1 MRRLLLTPGFQFHIL
16 HMLPVFPISA
26 LKSLVMMCAC
36 LLMTPLLLDAQT
48 RIPHSEF
55 VIENW
60 SVNDGLP
67 VNNVLKLHQTS
78 DGYLWMVTLDG
89 LVRFDGMQF
98 KVYQTINY
106 PELPTTRFTKLYEG
120 PDGSLWIVSEQRL
133 LIRFKD
139 NEFTHIR
146 NTNGLNGD
154 FVHDIHLDDNG
165 WLWFGT
171 DRGISVFDGE
181 QISPYHPHQIKGSVD
196 RVFLDKNRTVWFR
209 YLDTLENFRFHN
221 NRTDFILTS
230 PNSFHFNPIHEEA
243 NGAIWFSSRDSIYT
257 FADNQLMT
265 CCTRQEFIK
274 EADYRA
280 VFEEST
286 SSASDRI
293 NYSFINGSGRY
304 HSQEFG
310 ELFSF
315 TFGRFNIQN
324 TDLTWSFSL
333 NKVMYNG
340 NTVLEPKNTI
350 TSTLFDREGNLWVA
364 SSNEGLYQIKPNTFK
379 TWSHEEGLPGQNVYP
394 VIEDRNGTIWVG
406 TYGSGVGRIQNGFA
420 ESLPGSEGVLLSL
433 LETSSGAIL
442 KGLHRGGY
450 YAFEKETNQF
460 IKQTEPNGLDEA
472 SVYAMFE
479 QSNGYVWL
487 GTSEGLYLN
496 QQSGWQQLNSAS
508 GFTDSIVRFFLEAP
522 DGTLWM
528 ATNGAGIARFKNGSF
543 DLFGSNQG
551 FGSDLIRSLFIE
563 PNSDPGHYTLWVGS
577 EDQGLFRLDI
587 LDGEPDLK
595 SITRYGPSHGM
606 LDYVVHVILMDDE
619 QNFWF
624 NTNRGIFKVEKK
636 ELEAFHTGEISSISG
651 IAYTENDGLRNRE
664 GNGGIQPAGIRASD
678 GTLWFPGQD
687 GVTRVDPDD
696 MTANL
701 AVPPIIVEELST
713 LEKNHQLA
721 GNGRVELPANERDF
735 EFKFSSLS
743 FVEPA
748 KNQFRYRLR
757 GYNDDW
763 IEAGN
768 RRTATYTNIPAGD
781 YTFEVMGSNNT
792 GVWNPDA
799 ATLQLAVAP
808 YFYET
813 SWFTLLMIL
822 FAGGLIYGGVQFR
835 LRKLEKN
842 EQILRKLVDKRTGQ
856 LREEKEKTQQQ
867 ADKLKELD
875 RAKTRFFTNMSH
887 EFRTPLTLIM
897 GPLQRTLSNSPEI
910 YEPPTRGELDR
921 MLRNSQRLLRLMDQ
935 TLELTKLEHGK
946 LKLKIQ
952 KIDLKGFLNDLT
964 DLFMPLCE
972 ENDLELVLDLPEDTE
987 PIFAD
992 PYKLDKIIGNLLSN
1006 AIKFTPG
1013 DGRITVTAHD
1023 AESHIKLTVTDTGIG
1038 IEEHYREK
1046 IFDRF
1051 YQVDSSETRAHE
1063 GSGIGLSL
1071 AKEFAVL
1078 HHGDLSVDSK
1088 PGAGTTFTLSLKK
1101 RHDHFTDDELQPA
1114 ENGQPSK
1121 LPRSDSNGVTTDIQ
1135 EPTQVASDD
1144 ARTKVLVVEDNDDV
1158 RAFICDELADTYHV
1172 IEAAN
1177 GKEALAEVQASLPD
1191 LIVADI
1197 MMPQMDGI
1205 TFNRELKKDPA
1216 TAFIPIIF
1224 LTAKSTRDDELEGL
1238 DEGADDYITKPF
1250 DPVLLKARVRN
1261 LIESRL
1267 RLRHLLQAKGQT
1279 GMPVEEEISFLSETD
1294 PDPFIRDI
1302 AEVLEAHFSDP
1313 EFQVSTL
1320 AELLHLD
1327 RSYMARKIKKTTGL
1341 TPGEVIKTY
1350 RMEKAAALLKEN
1362 QGNISEVAYAV
1373 GFNSLSYFS
1382 HTFKE
1387 HFGKTPSEF
1396 LSFE

>member
-1 MRRLLLTPGFQFHIL
+1 MQPVYTLRLVTSL
-16 HMLPVFPISA
+16 A
-26 LKSLVMMCAC
+26 LVWVC
-36 LLMTPLLLDAQT
+36 LLFSPFSLDAQT
-48 RIPHSEF
+48 RIPHSQF
-55 VIENW
+55 VIERW

-67 VNNVLKLHQTS
+67 VNNVLKLHQSS
-78 DGYLWMVTLDG
+78 DGYLWMATLDG
-89 LVRFDGMQF
+89 LVRFDGMKF

-106 PELPTTRFTKLYEG
+106 PDLPTNRFVKLIEG
-120 PDGSLWIVSEQRL
+120 PDGSLWIVSEQKF
-133 LIRFKD
+133 LIRFKND
-139 NEFTHIR
+139 EFTHIR
-146 NTNGLNGD
+146 NSDGLNGD
-154 FVHDIHLDDNG
+154 YVHDIHLADSG
-165 WLWFGT
+165 QLWFGT
-171 DRGISVFDGE
+171 DRGISFFDGE
-181 QISPYHPHQIKGSVD
+181 QIKPFQPDSIKGAID
-196 RVFLDKNRTVWFR
+196 RVFVDEGGAVWYRDFE
-209 YLDTLENFRFHN
+209 TLENFRFQD
-221 NRTDFILTS
+221 NRSDYIYTS
-230 PNSFHFNPIHEEA
+230 PNGFHFNPVIENPDGE
-243 NGAIWFSSRDSIYT
+243 IWFSSLTHMYR
-257 FADNQLMT
+257 FADDSLIT
-265 CCTRQEFIK
+265 CCTQDEFISN
-274 EADYRA
+274 
-280 VFEEST
+280 ESFQPMLQDA
-286 SSASDRI
+286 SSASFRLI
-293 NYSFINGSGRY
+293 NFSFVTGIGRY
-304 HSQEFG
+304 YTPEKGEIYSLLTPAFDVSQG
-310 ELFSF
+310 DNIWTFSSDRLQHN
-315 TFGRFNIQN
+315 G
-324 TDLTWSFSL
+324 DL
-333 NKVMYNG
+333 
-340 NTVLEPKNTI
+340 VLETKDNI
-350 TSTLFDREGNLWVA
+350 TSTLFDREGTLWVA
-364 SSNEGLYQIKPNTFK
+364 TSSDGLYQIKPNPFNS
-379 TWSHEEGLPGQNVYP
+379 WSIAEGLPGINIYP
-394 VIEDRNGTIWVG
+394 VLEDSHGSIWAG
-406 TYGSGVGRIQNGFA
+406 TYGQGVGRIKDGVA
-420 ESLPGSEGVLLSL
+420 EKVSRLNENVLSL
-433 LETSSGAIL
+433 HETSDGTL
-442 KGLHRGGY
+442 LMGVHRGGY
-450 YAFEKETNQF
+450 YAFDDTTGQF
-460 IKQTEPNGLDEA
+460 IHQTEPQGILDATVSAIYENENGDL
-472 SVYAMFE
+472 
-479 QSNGYVWL
+479 WL
-487 GTSEGLYLN
+487 GTSKGLFL
-496 QQSGWQQLNSAS
+496 QQDNKWSQFTGES
-508 GFTDSIVRFFLEAP
+508 GFTEDMVPFFLESP
-522 DGTLWM
+522 DGSLWV
-528 ATNGAGIARFKNGSF
+528 ATNGSGVAQYHNESF
-543 DLFGSNQG
+543 QLFGSKQG
-551 FGSDLIRSLFIE
+551 LGSDHIRSLFIE
-563 PNSDPGHYTLWVGS
+563 PHADTELYTLWIGS
-577 EDQGLFRLDI
+577 EDQGLFRVDVQNGVPKPETTTQYSPA
-587 LDGEPDLK
+587 D
-595 SITRYGPSHGM
+595 GM
-606 LDYVVHVILMDDE
+606 LDYVIHIILMDDN

-624 NTNRGIFKVEKK
+624 NTNRGIFQVEKA
-636 ELEAFHTGEISSISG
+636 ELEAFHKDEISTITG
-651 IAYTENDGLRNRE
+651 IAYTEHDGLRNRE
-664 GNGGIQPAGIRASD
+664 GNGGMQPAGIRATD
-678 GTLWFPGQD
+678 GTFWLPGQD
-687 GVTRVDPDD
+687 GVTQVGPKNISANRVI
-696 MTANL
+696 
-701 AVPPIIVEELST
+701 PPVIIEEITT
-713 LEKNHQLA
+713 LEENLQLA
-721 GNGRVELPANERDF
+721 GISQIELPAAERDF
-735 EFKFSSLS
+735 EFKFTSLS
-743 FVEPA
+743 FIEPA
-748 KNQFRYRLR
+748 KNQFRYRLK

-763 IEAGN
+763 IDAGN
-768 RRTATYTNIPAGD
+768 RRTATYTNIPAGE
-781 YTFEVMGSNNT
+781 YSFEVMGSNNT
-792 GVWNPDA
+792 GVWNPEA
-799 ATLQLAVAP
+799 ASLQLAVAP

-813 SWFTLLMIL
+813 AWFTLLMIL
-822 FAGGLIYGGVQFR
+822 FAGGLIYGGVSLR

-842 EQILRKLVDKRTGQ
+842 ELILRKLVDKKTEQ

-952 KIDLKGFLNDLT
+952 KIDLKGFLKDLT

-1341 TPGEVIKTY
+1341 TPGGVIKTY

-1396 LSFE
+1396 LEEVVGAK